1 VSGNSQ
7 STPRVAAIV
16 GPYLSGKTSLME
28 SLLFVAGALPRKGS
42 VKEGNTVGD
51 ASLEAKAR
59 QMSVE
64 ASLAACTYEGESW
77 TLIDCPGSVEFRQET
92 VHALM
97 AADIAVVVCDPDPA
111 RALMAAP
118 ALKFLD
124 DHKIPHVMFIN
135 KVEAAGSAGRLKDV
149 FNALQMISERPL
161 VLVEIPIHEGDQVTG
176 YVDLISEHAYQY
188 EAGRDADLKQLP
200 DSVLPEEREAR
211 QLLLEKLADFDDHLM
226 EELLGDVVPSLEEVS
241 EDLAKDVRDDL
252 LVPVFFGSA
261 DKDAGVRRLFQA
273 LCDEAP
279 RVDATAA
286 RLGIPDGKDTLVQV
300 FKSVHA
306 QHVGKLSISR
316 VWRGEVADGA
326 ILAGNRVS
334 GINRLFGSQQIKQ
347 QKASAGEVVALGRMD
362 EVRTSEGLTPTTRL
376 ELDWPEPLQPMLA
389 LSLHTLKSGD
399 DVKLSLALQKL
410 CEEDASLQV
419 EQNAETQER
428 VLWGQGEVHLKCALD
443 RLKSRFGL
451 DVQQHPPMV
460 PYRETFTKG
469 AKVHGRHKHQTGGHG
484 QFGDVWF
491 EVKPLPRGTGFQFEE
506 RIVGGVVP
514 KNFFGAI
521 EHGVVDW
528 MKRGPL
534 GFPVVDIHV
543 ALVDGSYHTVDS
555 SDMAFKTA
563 ARIGMTEAAP
573 VCHPVLLEP
582 ISEVHISVPSEY
594 TPKAQRLVTGR
605 RGGQVLGFDAKPGWN
620 GWDVV
625 SAYIPQAE
633 MSDVIVE
640 LRSLTM
646 GVGSFTWA
654 FHHLQELVGRDADK
668 VVEARKQAKA
678 TAQ

>member
-1 VSGNSQ
+1 MSGNSQ

-42 VKEGNTVGD
+42 IKEGNTVGD
-51 ASLEAKAR
+51 ASMEAKAR

-64 ASLAACTYEGESW
+64 ASLAACTYQGEAW

-124 DHKIPHVMFIN
+124 DHKIPHVLFIN
-135 KVEAAGSAGRLKDV
+135 KMETPGSAGKLKEAL
-149 FNALQMISERPL
+149 NALQVVSERPL
-161 VLVEIPIHEGDQVTG
+161 VLVEVPIREGDQITG
-176 YVDLISEHAYQY
+176 YVDLISEHAYKY
-188 EAGRDADLKQLP
+188 EAGKEADLVQLP
-200 DSVLPEEREAR
+200 ESVLPEEQEAR
-211 QLLLEKLADFDDHLM
+211 QALLEKLADFDDHLM
-226 EELLGDVVPSLEEVS
+226 EELLSDMVPPVEEVS

-279 RVDATAA
+279 FVDATAA
-286 RLGIPDGKDTLVQV
+286 RLGIPAGKDTLVQV
-300 FKSVHA
+300 FKTVHA

-316 VWRGEVADGA
+316 VWRGEVVDGSS
-326 ILAGNRVS
+326 LGGYRVS
-334 GINRLFGSQQIKQ
+334 GINKLFGAQQLKQ
-347 QKASAGEVVALGRMD
+347 QKATIGEVVALGRMD
-362 EVRTSEGLTPTTRL
+362 EVHTSEGLTPNAKV
-376 ELDWPEPLQPMLA
+376 ELTWPESLQPMLA
-389 LSLHTLKSGD
+389 LSLHTTKSGD
-399 DVKLSLALQKL
+399 DVKLSLALQRL
-410 CEEDASLQV
+410 CEEDASLKV

-428 VLWGQGEVHLKCALD
+428 ILWGQGEVHLKCALD

-451 DVQQHPPMV
+451 DVLHHPPMV
-460 PYRETFTKG
+460 PYRETFTKA

-484 QFGDVWF
+484 QFGDVWL
-491 EVKPLPRGTGFQFEE
+491 EIKPRGRGEGFEFEE
-506 RIVGGVVP
+506 KIVGGVVP
-514 KNFFGAI
+514 RNFFGAV

-534 GFPVVDIHV
+534 GFPVVDIYV

-563 ARIGMTEAAP
+563 ARIGMNEAAP

-582 ISEVHISVPSEY
+582 ICEVHICVPSEF

-605 RGGQVLGFDAKPGWN
+605 RGGQVLGFDARPGWN
-620 GWDVV
+620 GWDIV

-633 MSDVIVE
+633 MSDMVIE

-668 VVEARKQAKA
+668 VVEARKASKT
-678 TAQ
+678 TA

>member
-64 ASLAACTYEGESW
+64 ASLATCEYQGEAW
-77 TLIDCPGSVEFRQET
+77 TLIDCPGSVEFRQEA
-92 VHALM
+92 VHAVM

-124 DHKIPHVMFIN
+124 DHRIPHVLFIN
-135 KVEAAGSAGRLKDV
+135 KMEAPGSAGKLKDV
-149 FNALQMISERPL
+149 LNALQVVSERPL
-161 VLVEIPIHEGDQVTG
+161 VLVEVPIREGDQITG
-176 YVDLISEHAYQY
+176 YVDLISEHAYKY
-188 EAGRDADLKQLP
+188 EAGKDADLVQLP
-200 DSVLPEEREAR
+200 DSVLPEEQEAR

-226 EELLGDVVPSLEEVS
+226 EELLSDMVPPQEEVS
-241 EDLAKDVRDDL
+241 EDLAKDVREDL
-252 LVPVFFGSA
+252 LVPVYFGSA
-261 DKDAGVRRLFQA
+261 DKDSGVRRLFQA

-279 RVDATAA
+279 RVQDTAA
-286 RLGIPDGKDTLVQV
+286 RLEIPEGKDALVQV
-300 FKSVHA
+300 FKTVHA

-316 VWRGEVADGA
+316 VWRGEVADGSS
-326 ILAGNRVS
+326 LAGNRVS
-334 GINRLFGSQQIKQ
+334 GINKLFGAQQIKQ
-347 QKASAGEVVALGRMD
+347 QKATAGEVVALGRMD
-362 EVRTSEGLTPTTRL
+362 EVHTSEGLTPGAKV

-389 LSLHTLKSGD
+389 LSLHTTKSGD
-399 DVKLSLALQKL
+399 DVKLSLALQRL
-410 CEEDASLQV
+410 CEEDASLKV

-428 VLWGQGEVHLKCALD
+428 ILWGQGEVHLKCALD

-451 DVQQHPPMV
+451 DVQHHPPMV
-460 PYRETFTKG
+460 PYRETFTKA

-484 QFGDVWF
+484 QFGDVWL
-491 EVKPLPRGTGFQFEE
+491 EVKPRQRGEGFEFEE
-506 RIVGGVVP
+506 KIVGGVVP
-514 KNFFGAI
+514 KNFFGAV
-521 EHGVVDW
+521 EHGIVDW

-534 GFPVVDIHV
+534 GFPVVDIYV

-563 ARIGMTEAAP
+563 ARIGMNEAGS
-573 VCHPVLLEP
+573 VCGPVLLEP
-582 ISEVHISVPSEY
+582 ICEVHIAVPSEF

-605 RGGQVLGFDAKPGWN
+605 RGGQVLGFDARPGWN
-620 GWDVV
+620 GRDNV
-625 SAYIPQAE
+625 SAYIPPAQ
-633 MSDVIVE
+633 MGDVGVGP
-640 LRSLTM
+640 RSLTM

-668 VVEARKQAKA
+668 VVEARKQTKA
-678 TAQ
+678 PA

>member
-1 VSGNSQ
+1 MSGNSQ

-28 SLLFVAGALPRKGS
+28 SLLFVAGALPRKGT

-64 ASLAACTYEGESW
+64 ASLAACTYQGEAW
-77 TLIDCPGSVEFRQET
+77 TLIDCPGSVEFSQESA
-92 VHALM
+92 HALM
-97 AADIAVVVCDPDPA
+97 AADIAVVVCDPDPT
-111 RALMAAP
+111 RALMVAP
-118 ALKFLD
+118 TLKFLD
-124 DHKIPHVMFIN
+124 DHQVPHVVFIN
-135 KVEAAGSAGRLKDV
+135 KMEAPGSGGKLKDV
-149 FNALQMISERPL
+149 MNALQQVSERPL
-161 VLVEIPIHEGDQVTG
+161 VLLEVPIREGEQITG
-176 YVDLISEHAYQY
+176 YVDLISEHAYKY
-188 EAGRDADLKQLP
+188 EAGKDADLMQMP
-200 DSVLPEEREAR
+200 DSVLPEELEAR
-211 QLLLEKLADFDDHLM
+211 QILLEKLADFDDHLM
-226 EELLGDVVPSLEEVS
+226 EELLSDMAPSFEEVS
-241 EDLAKDVRDDL
+241 EDMAKDVQADL

-279 RVDATAA
+279 RVDATAL
-286 RLGIPDGKDTLVQV
+286 RLGIPEGKDALVQV
-300 FKSVHA
+300 FKTVHA
-306 QHVGKLSISR
+306 QHVGKQSISR
-316 VWRGEVADGA
+316 IWRGEVADGSS
-326 ILAGNRVS
+326 LAGNRVS
-334 GINRLFGSQQIKQ
+334 GINRPFGAQQIKQ
-347 QKASAGEVVALGRMD
+347 TKASAGEVVALGRMD
-362 EVRTSEGLTPTTRL
+362 EVHTSEALTPSGRL
-376 ELDWPEPLQPMLA
+376 ELAWPAPMQPMLA
-389 LSLHTLKSGD
+389 LSLNTVKSGD
-399 DVKLSLALQKL
+399 DVKLSLSLQKL
-410 CEEDASLQV
+410 CEEDASLHV

-428 VLWGQGEVHLKCALD
+428 ILWGQGEVHLKCALD

-451 DVQQHPPMV
+451 DVLHHPPLV

-469 AKVHGRHKHQTGGHG
+469 TKVHGRHKHQTGGHG

-491 EVKPLPRGTGFQFEE
+491 EIKPLPRGTGFQFEE

-514 KNFFGAI
+514 RNFFGAI

-528 MKRGPL
+528 LKRGPL

-563 ARIGMTEAAP
+563 ARVGMSEGAP
-573 VCHPVLLEP
+573 LCHPVLLEP
-582 ISEVHISVPSEY
+582 ISEVHIAVPSEF

-605 RGGQVLGFDAKPGWN
+605 RGGQVLGFDARPGWT
-620 GWDVV
+620 GWDLV

-668 VVEARKQAKA
+668 VVEARKQTKA
-678 TAQ
+678 PA

>member
-1 VSGNSQ
+1 MSAQSQ
-7 STPRVAAIV
+7 ATPRVAAIV

-51 ASLEAKAR
+51 ASLKAKAR

-64 ASLAACTYEGESW
+64 ASLASCSYQGEPW
-77 TLIDCPGSVEFRQET
+77 TLVDCPGSVEFSQEA

-97 AADIAVVVCDPDPA
+97 AADIAVVVCDPDPN

-118 ALKFLD
+118 IMKFLD
-124 DHKIPHVMFIN
+124 EHRIPHIVFLN
-135 KVEAAGSAGRLKDV
+135 KVEAPGSAARLRDAM
-149 FNALQMISERPL
+149 NALQRASDRPL
-161 VLVEIPIHEGDQVTG
+161 VLTEVPLREGEQVTG
-176 YVDLISEHAYQY
+176 YVDLISEHAYKY
-188 EAGRDADLKQLP
+188 DASLDAELQQLP
-200 DSVLPEEREAR
+200 ESVLPEEKEAR
-211 QLLLEKLADFDDHLM
+211 QIMLEKLADFDDHLM
-226 EELLGDVVPSLEEVS
+226 EELLGDLVPSLEEVS
-241 EDLAKDVRDDL
+241 ADLAKDLQEDL
-252 LVPVFFGSA
+252 LVPVIFGSA
-261 DKDAGVRRLFQA
+261 ERDTGIRRLFQM
-273 LCDEAP
+273 LCEEGP
-279 RVDATAA
+279 RVEATAA
-286 RLGIPDGKDTLVQV
+286 RLGLPQGQEALVQV
-300 FKSVHA
+300 VKTVHA

-316 VWRGEVADGA
+316 VWRGEVADGSA
-326 ILAGNRVS
+326 LGGNRLS
-334 GINRLFGSQQIKQ
+334 GINKLFGAQQLKQ
-347 QKASAGEVVALGRMD
+347 QKAAAGDLVALGRL
-362 EVRTSEGLTPTTRL
+362 EEAQTGEGLTPNGKVDL
-376 ELDWPEPLQPMLA
+376 PWPDPMQPMLA
-389 LSLHTLKSGD
+389 LSLHTAKSGD
-399 DVKLSLALQKL
+399 DVKLSLAVQKL

-428 VLWGQGEVHLKCALD
+428 ILWGQGEVHLKCALD

-451 DVQQHPPMV
+451 DVQHHPPMV
-460 PYRETFTKG
+460 PYRETFTKPA

-484 QFGDVWF
+484 QFGDVWL
-491 EVKPLPRGTGFQFEE
+491 EIKPLPRGTGFQFEE

-514 KNFFGAI
+514 KNFFGAV
-521 EHGVVDW
+521 EHGIVDW
-528 MKRGPL
+528 MKSGPL

-573 VCHPVLLEP
+573 LCHPVLLEP
-582 ISEVHISVPSEY
+582 ICEVHISVPSEF

-605 RGGQVLGFDAKPGWN
+605 RGGQVLGFDGKPGWA

-633 MSDVIVE
+633 MGDVVVE

-668 VVEARKQAKA
+668 VVEAKKATKA
-678 TAQ
+678 TA

>member
-1 VSGNSQ
+1 MSGNSQ

-51 ASLEAKAR
+51 ASMEAKAR

-64 ASLAACTYEGESW
+64 ASLAACTYQGEAW

-111 RALMAAP
+111 RALMVAP

-124 DHKIPHVMFIN
+124 DHQIPHVVFVN
-135 KVEAAGSAGRLKDV
+135 KMEAPGSAGKLKDV
-149 FNALQMISERPL
+149 LNALQVVSERPL
-161 VLVEIPIHEGDQVTG
+161 VLVEIPIHEGEQITG
-176 YVDLISEHAYQY
+176 YVDLISEHAYRY
-188 EAGRDADLKQLP
+188 EADKDADLMQLP
-200 DSVLPEEREAR
+200 ESVLPEELEAR
-211 QLLLEKLADFDDHLM
+211 QLMLEKLADFDDHLM
-226 EELLGDVVPSLEEVS
+226 EELLSDTVPPMEEIA
-241 EDLAKDVRDDL
+241 EDLAKDVQGDL

-273 LCDEAP
+273 LCEEAP

-286 RLGIPDGKDTLVQV
+286 RLGIPAGKDALVQV
-300 FKSVHA
+300 FKTVHA

-316 VWRGEVADGA
+316 VWRGEVVDGSS
-326 ILAGNRVS
+326 LAGNRVS
-334 GINRLFGSQQIKQ
+334 GINKLFGAQQLKQ
-347 QKASAGEVVALGRMD
+347 QKATAGEVVALGRMD
-362 EVRTSEGLTPTTRL
+362 EVHTSHALTTGAKV
-376 ELDWPEPLQPMLA
+376 ELAWPVPLQPMLA
-389 LSLHTLKSGD
+389 LSLHTAKSGD
-399 DVKLSLALQKL
+399 DVKLSVALQKL
-410 CEEDASLQV
+410 CEEDSSLHV
-419 EQNAETQER
+419 EQNSETQER
-428 VLWGQGEVHLKCALD
+428 ILWGQGEVHLKCALD

-451 DVQQHPPMV
+451 DVQHHPPLV

-469 AKVHGRHKHQTGGHG
+469 TKVHGRHKHQTGGHG
-484 QFGDVWF
+484 QFGDLWF
-491 EVKPLPRGTGFQFEE
+491 EIKPLPRGTGFQFEE
-506 RIVGGVVP
+506 KIVGGVVP

-563 ARIGMTEAAP
+563 ARIGMSEGAP
-573 VCHPVLLEP
+573 LCNPVLLEP
-582 ISEVHISVPSEY
+582 ICEVHISVPSEY

-605 RGGQVLGFDAKPGWN
+605 RGGQVLGFDAKDGWS

-633 MSDVIVE
+633 MGDVIVE

-654 FHHLQELVGRDADK
+654 FHHLQELIGRDADK
-668 VVEARKQAKA
+668 VVEARKAPKT
-678 TAQ
+678 TA

>member
-42 VKEGNTVGD
+42 VKEGNAVGD

-64 ASLAACTYEGESW
+64 ASLAACTYQGEAW
-77 TLIDCPGSVEFRQET
+77 TLIDCPGSVEFSQEAA
-92 VHALM
+92 HALM
-97 AADIAVVVCDPDPA
+97 AADIAVVVCDPDPN
-111 RALMAAP
+111 RALMVAP
-118 ALKFLD
+118 TLKFLD
-124 DHKIPHVMFIN
+124 DHKVPHVVFIN
-135 KVEAAGSAGRLKDV
+135 KMEAPGSAGKLKDV
-149 FNALQMISERPL
+149 LNALQVVSERPL
-161 VLVEIPIHEGDQVTG
+161 VLVEVPIRDGDQLTG
-176 YVDLISEHAYQY
+176 YVDLISEHAYKY
-188 EAGRDADLKQLP
+188 EAGMDADLVQLP
-200 DSVLPEEREAR
+200 ESVLPEEQAAR

-226 EELLGDVVPSLEEVS
+226 EELLSDLVPPLEEIS

-261 DKDAGVRRLFQA
+261 DRDAGVRRLFQA

-279 RVDATAA
+279 RVEDTAS

-300 FKSVHA
+300 FKTVHA

-316 VWRGEVADGA
+316 VWRGEVVDGSS
-326 ILAGNRVS
+326 LAGSRVS
-334 GINRLFGSQQIKQ
+334 GINKLFGAQQLKQ
-347 QKASAGEVVALGRMD
+347 QKATVGEVVALGRMED
-362 EVRTSEGLTPTTRL
+362 VRTSEGLTPTTKV
-376 ELDWPEPLQPMLA
+376 ELGWPEPLQPMLA
-389 LSLHTLKSGD
+389 LSLHTNKSGD
-399 DVKLSLALQKL
+399 DVKLSLALQRL
-410 CEEDASLQV
+410 CEEDASLKV

-428 VLWGQGEVHLKCALD
+428 ILWGQGEVHLKCALD

-451 DVQQHPPMV
+451 DVLHHAPMV
-460 PYRETFTKG
+460 PYRETFTKA

-484 QFGDVWF
+484 QFGDVWLEIKPRARGEGF
-491 EVKPLPRGTGFQFEE
+491 EFEE
-506 RIVGGVVP
+506 KIVGGVVP
-514 KNFFGAI
+514 RNFFGAV

-534 GFPVVDIHV
+534 GFPVVDIYV

-563 ARIGMTEAAP
+563 ARIGMAEAAP

-582 ISEVHISVPSEY
+582 ICEVHIAVPSEF

-605 RGGQVLGFDAKPGWN
+605 RGGQVLGFDARPGWP

-633 MSDVIVE
+633 MGDVVVE

-668 VVEARKQAKA
+668 VVEARKATKA
-678 TAQ
+678 PA

>member
-1 VSGNSQ
+1 MSGNSQ

-28 SLLFVAGALPRKGS
+28 SLLFAAGAMPRKGS

-64 ASLAACTYEGESW
+64 ASLASCTYQGESW
-77 TLIDCPGSVEFRQET
+77 TLIDCPGSVEFSQEAA
-92 VHALM
+92 HALM
-97 AADIAVVVCDPDPA
+97 VADIAVVVCDPDPN

-118 ALKFLD
+118 TLKFLD
-124 DHKIPHVMFIN
+124 DHKVPHVLFIN
-135 KVEAAGSAGRLKDV
+135 KMEAPGSAAKLKDAL
-149 FNALQMISERPL
+149 NALQAVSERPL
-161 VLVEIPIHEGDQVTG
+161 VLVEIPIRDGEQVTG
-176 YVDLISEHAYQY
+176 YVDLISEHAFKY
-188 EAGRDADLKQLP
+188 EAGKDADLQQLP
-200 DSVLPEEREAR
+200 ESVLPEEHEAR
-211 QLLLEKLADFDDHLM
+211 QAMLEKLADFDDHLM
-226 EELLGDVVPSLEEVS
+226 EELLSDVVPSLEEVA
-241 EDLAKDVRDDL
+241 EDLAKDVQDDL
-252 LVPVFFGSA
+252 LVPVYFGSA
-261 DKDAGVRRLFQA
+261 EKDAGVRRLFQA

-279 RVDATAA
+279 RVEATAA
-286 RLGIPDGKDTLVQV
+286 RVGIPEGKDALVQV

-306 QHVGKLSISR
+306 QHVGKLSLSR
-316 VWRGEVADGA
+316 VWRGEVVDGSS
-326 ILAGNRVS
+326 LVGNRVS
-334 GINRLFGSQQIKQ
+334 GINKLFGAQQLKQ
-347 QKASAGEVVALGRMD
+347 QKASVGEVVALGRMD
-362 EVRTSEGLTPTTRL
+362 DVKTSDVLTPTAKL
-376 ELDWPEPLQPMLA
+376 DLDWPKPLQPMLA
-389 LSLHTLKSGD
+389 LSLHTTKSGD

-428 VLWGQGEVHLKCALD
+428 ILWGQGEVHLKCALD

-451 DVQQHPPMV
+451 DVEHHPPMV
-460 PYRETFTKG
+460 PYRESFTKP

-563 ARIGMTEAAP
+563 ARIGMNEAGAA
-573 VCHPVLLEP
+573 CHPVLLEP
-582 ISEVHISVPSEY
+582 ICEVNICVPSEF

-605 RGGQVLGFDAKPGWN
+605 RGGQVLGFDARPGWT
-620 GWDVV
+620 GWDIV

-633 MSDVIVE
+633 MSDVVVE

-668 VVEARKQAKA
+668 VVEARKQSKT
-678 TAQ
+678 TA

>member
-1 VSGNSQ
+1 MSGHSQ

-28 SLLFVAGALPRKGS
+28 SLLFAAGALPRKGS

-64 ASLAACTYEGESW
+64 ASLAACTYQNQAW
-77 TLIDCPGSVEFRQET
+77 TLIDCPGSVEFNQDA

-97 AADIAVVVCDPDPA
+97 VADIAVVVCDPDPA
-111 RALMAAP
+111 RALMVAP

-124 DHKIPHVMFIN
+124 DHKIPHVIFIN
-135 KVEAAGSAGRLKDV
+135 KMEAPGSATRLKDTLG
-149 FNALQMISERPL
+149 ALQGVSERPL
-161 VLVEIPIHEGDQVTG
+161 VLVELPIREGDQVTG

-188 EAGRDADLKQLP
+188 DAAKDADLVTLP
-200 DSVLPEEREAR
+200 ESVLPEEHEAR
-211 QLLLEKLADFDDHLM
+211 QAMLERLADFDDHLM
-226 EELLGDVVPSLEEVS
+226 EELLSDVMPPLEEIS
-241 EDLAKDVRDDL
+241 EDMAKDVQEDL
-252 LVPVFFGSA
+252 LVPVLFGSA
-261 DKDAGVRRLFQA
+261 ERDAGIRRLFDT
-273 LCDEAP
+273 LCAEAP
-279 RVDATAA
+279 FAGETAV
-286 RLGIPDGKDTLVQV
+286 RLGLPEGKDALVQV
-300 FKSVHA
+300 FKTVHA
-306 QHVGKLSISR
+306 QHVGKLSLSR
-316 VWRGEVADGA
+316 VWRGDVADGA
-326 ILAGNRVS
+326 SLAGNRVS
-334 GINRLFGSQQIKQ
+334 GINRLFGSQQTKLS
-347 QKASAGEVVALGRMD
+347 KAAMGEVVALGRMD
-362 EVRTSEGLTPTTRL
+362 EVRTSEGLTPSAKVAL
-376 ELDWPEPLQPMLA
+376 AWPEPLQPMLA
-389 LSLHTLKSGD
+389 LSLHTTKSGD

-428 VLWGQGEVHLKCALD
+428 ILWGQGEVHLKCALD

-451 DVQQHPPMV
+451 DVEHHPPMV
-460 PYRETFTKG
+460 PYRETFTKPT
-469 AKVHGRHKHQTGGHG
+469 KIHGRHKHQTGGHG

-491 EVKPLPRGTGFQFEE
+491 EIKPLPRGAGFEFEE

-563 ARIGMTEAAP
+563 ARIAMSEGAP
-573 VCHPVLLEP
+573 LCHPVLLEP
-582 ISEVHISVPSEY
+582 ITEVHISVPSEF
-594 TPKAQRLVTGR
+594 TSKAQRLVTGR
-605 RGGQVLGFDAKPGWN
+605 RGGQVLGFDAKPGWS

-646 GVGSFTWA
+646 GVGSFTWS

-668 VVEARKQAKA
+668 VVEARKAAKT
-678 TAQ
+678 TA

>member
-1 VSGNSQ
+1 MSGNSQ

-28 SLLFVAGALPRKGS
+28 SLLFVAGALPRKGT

-64 ASLAACTYEGESW
+64 ASLAACTYQGEAW
-77 TLIDCPGSVEFRQET
+77 TLIDCPGSVEFSQESA
-92 VHALM
+92 HALM
-97 AADIAVVVCDPDPA
+97 AADIAVVVCDPDPT
-111 RALMAAP
+111 RALMVAP
-118 ALKFLD
+118 TLKFLD
-124 DHKIPHVMFIN
+124 DHQVPHVVFIN
-135 KVEAAGSAGRLKDV
+135 KMEAPGSGGKLKDV
-149 FNALQMISERPL
+149 MNALQQVSERPL
-161 VLVEIPIHEGDQVTG
+161 VLLEVPIREGEQITG
-176 YVDLISEHAYQY
+176 YVDLISEHAYKY
-188 EAGRDADLKQLP
+188 EAGKDADLMQMP
-200 DSVLPEEREAR
+200 DSVLPEELEAR
-211 QLLLEKLADFDDHLM
+211 QILLEKLADFDDHLM
-226 EELLGDVVPSLEEVS
+226 EELLSDMAPSFEEVS
-241 EDLAKDVRDDL
+241 EDMAKDVQADL

-279 RVDATAA
+279 RVDATAL
-286 RLGIPDGKDTLVQV
+286 RLGIPEGKDALVQV
-300 FKSVHA
+300 FKTVHA
-306 QHVGKLSISR
+306 QHVGKQSISR
-316 VWRGEVADGA
+316 IWRGEVADGSS
-326 ILAGNRVS
+326 LAGNRVS
-334 GINRLFGSQQIKQ
+334 GINRPFGAQQIKQ
-347 QKASAGEVVALGRMD
+347 AKASAGEVVALGRMD
-362 EVRTSEGLTPTTRL
+362 EVHTSEALTPSGRL
-376 ELDWPEPLQPMLA
+376 ELAWPAPMQPMLA
-389 LSLHTLKSGD
+389 LSLNTVKSGD
-399 DVKLSLALQKL
+399 DVKLSLSLQKL
-410 CEEDASLQV
+410 CEEDASLHV

-428 VLWGQGEVHLKCALD
+428 ILWGQGEVHLKCALD

-451 DVQQHPPMV
+451 DVLHHPPLV

-469 AKVHGRHKHQTGGHG
+469 TKVHGRHKHQTGGHG

-491 EVKPLPRGTGFQFEE
+491 EIKPLPRGTGFQFEE

-514 KNFFGAI
+514 RNFFGAI

-528 MKRGPL
+528 LKRGPL

-563 ARIGMTEAAP
+563 ARVGMSEGAP
-573 VCHPVLLEP
+573 LCNPVLLEP
-582 ISEVHISVPSEY
+582 ISEVHIAVPSEF

-605 RGGQVLGFDAKPGWN
+605 RGGQVLGFDARPGWT
-620 GWDVV
+620 GWDLV

-668 VVEARKQAKA
+668 VVEARKQTKA
-678 TAQ
+678 PA

>member
-1 VSGNSQ
+1 MSGNSQ

-51 ASLEAKAR
+51 ASMEAKAR

-64 ASLAACTYEGESW
+64 ASLAACTYQGEAW
-77 TLIDCPGSVEFRQET
+77 TLIDCPGSVEFSQET
-92 VHALM
+92 AHALM
-97 AADIAVVVCDPDPA
+97 AADIAVVVVDPDPN
-111 RALMAAP
+111 RALMVAP
-118 ALKFLD
+118 TLKFLD
-124 DHKIPHVMFIN
+124 DHKVPHVVFIN
-135 KVEAAGSAGRLKDV
+135 KMEAAGSAGKLKDV
-149 FNALQMISERPL
+149 LNALQVVSERPL
-161 VLVEIPIHEGDQVTG
+161 VLVEIPIREGDQVTG
-176 YVDLISEHAYQY
+176 YVDLISEHAYKY
-188 EAGRDADLKQLP
+188 EAGKDADLLQLP
-200 DSVLPEEREAR
+200 ESVLPEEHEAR
-211 QLLLEKLADFDDHLM
+211 QLMLEKLADFDDHLM
-226 EELLGDVVPSLEEVS
+226 EELLSDVVPPLEEVS
-241 EDLAKDVRDDL
+241 EDLAKDVQDDL
-252 LVPVFFGSA
+252 LVPVLFGSA
-261 DKDAGVRRLFQA
+261 DRDSGVRRLFQA

-286 RLGIPDGKDTLVQV
+286 RLGIPEGKDTLVQV
-300 FKSVHA
+300 FKTVHA

-326 ILAGNRVS
+326 SLAGNRIS
-334 GINRLFGSQQIKQ
+334 GINKLFGAQQIKQ
-347 QKASAGEVVALGRMD
+347 QKATAGEVVALGRMD
-362 EVRTSEGLTPTTRL
+362 EVKTSEALTPSAKV
-376 ELDWPEPLQPMLA
+376 ELAWPEPLQPMLA
-389 LSLHTLKSGD
+389 LSLHTTKSGD

-428 VLWGQGEVHLKCALD
+428 ILWGQGEVHLKCALD

-451 DVQQHPPMV
+451 DVLQHPPMV
-460 PYRETFTKG
+460 PYRETFTKA

-484 QFGDVWF
+484 QFGDVWLD
-491 EVKPLPRGTGFQFEE
+491 VKPRQRGEGFEFEE
-506 RIVGGVVP
+506 KIVGGVVP
-514 KNFFGAI
+514 KNFFGAV
-521 EHGVVDW
+521 EHGIVDW

-534 GFPVVDIHV
+534 GFPVVDIYV

-563 ARIGMTEAAP
+563 ARIGMTEAGN

-582 ISEVHISVPSEY
+582 ICEVNICVPSEF

-605 RGGQVLGFDAKPGWN
+605 RGGQVLGFDARPGWT
-620 GWDVV
+620 GWDIV

-633 MSDVIVE
+633 MSDVVVE

-668 VVEARKQAKA
+668 VVEARKQAKT
-678 TAQ
+678 TA

>member
-64 ASLAACTYEGESW
+64 ASLAACEYQGESW
-77 TLIDCPGSVEFRQET
+77 TLIDCPGSVEFRQEA
-92 VHALM
+92 VHAVM

-124 DHKIPHVMFIN
+124 DHQIPHVLFIN
-135 KVEAAGSAGRLKDV
+135 KMEAPGSAGKLKDAL
-149 FNALQMISERPL
+149 NALQMVSERPL
-161 VLVEIPIHEGDQVTG
+161 VLVEIPIREGDQVTG
-176 YVDLISEHAYQY
+176 YVDLISEHAYKY
-188 EAGRDADLKQLP
+188 EAGKDADLVQLP
-200 DSVLPEEREAR
+200 ESVLPEEHEAR
-211 QLLLEKLADFDDHLM
+211 QAMLEKLADFDDHLM
-226 EELLGDVVPSLEEVS
+226 EELLGDVVPPPEEIAD
-241 EDLAKDVRDDL
+241 DLAKDVQDDL
-252 LVPVFFGSA
+252 LVPVYFGSA
-261 DKDAGVRRLFQA
+261 DKDSGIRRLFQA

-286 RLGIPDGKDTLVQV
+286 RLGIPEGKETLVQV
-300 FKSVHA
+300 FKTVHA

-316 VWRGEVADGA
+316 VWRGEVVDGSS
-326 ILAGNRVS
+326 LAGNRIS
-334 GINRLFGSQQIKQ
+334 GINKLFGAQQLKQ
-347 QKASAGEVVALGRMD
+347 QKATAGEVVALGRMD
-362 EVRTSEGLTPTTRL
+362 EVHTSEGLTPTAK
-376 ELDWPEPLQPMLA
+376 LDLAWPEPLQPMLA
-389 LSLHTLKSGD
+389 LSLHTTKSGD
-399 DVKLSLALQKL
+399 DVKLSLALQRL
-410 CEEDASLQV
+410 CEEDASLKV

-428 VLWGQGEVHLKCALD
+428 ILWGQGEVHLKCALD

-451 DVQQHPPMV
+451 DVLHHPPMV
-460 PYRETFTKG
+460 PYRETFTKA

-484 QFGDVWF
+484 QFGDVWL
-491 EVKPLPRGTGFQFEE
+491 EVKPLARGAGFEFEE
-506 RIVGGVVP
+506 KIVGGVVP
-514 KNFFGAI
+514 KNFFGAV

-582 ISEVHISVPSEY
+582 ICEVHIAVPSEF

-605 RGGQVLGFDAKPGWN
+605 RGGQVLGFDARPGWN
-620 GWDVV
+620 GWDIV

-633 MSDVIVE
+633 MGDVVVE

-668 VVEARKQAKA
+668 VVEARKQTKA
-678 TAQ
+678 PA

>member
-1 VSGNSQ
+1 MSGNSQ

-28 SLLFVAGALPRKGS
+28 SLLLVAGALPRKGS

-51 ASLEAKAR
+51 ASMEAKAR

-64 ASLAACTYEGESW
+64 ASLATCSYQGQEW
-77 TLIDCPGSVEFRQET
+77 TLIDCPGSVEFSQEAA
-92 VHALM
+92 HALM
-97 AADIAVVVCDPDPA
+97 VSDIAVVVCDPDPN
-111 RALMAAP
+111 RALMVAP
-118 ALKFLD
+118 TLKFLD
-124 DHKIPHVMFIN
+124 DHKVPHLVFIN
-135 KVEAAGSAGRLKDV
+135 KMEAPGSAGKLKDV
-149 FNALQMISERPL
+149 LNALQIVSERPL
-161 VLVEIPIHEGDQVTG
+161 VLVEVPIREGDQITG
-176 YVDLISEHAYQY
+176 YVDLISEHAYRYQ
-188 EAGRDADLKQLP
+188 ADKDADLLQLP
-200 DSVLPEEREAR
+200 ESVLPEEKEAR
-211 QLLLEKLADFDDHLM
+211 QLMLEKLADFDDHLM
-226 EELLGDVVPSLEEVS
+226 EELLSDMSPSLEEVT
-241 EDLAKDVRDDL
+241 EDMAKDVQEDL
-252 LVPVFFGSA
+252 LVPVLFGSA
-261 DKDAGVRRLFQA
+261 EKDAGVRRLFQA

-279 RVDATAA
+279 RVEATAL
-286 RLGIPDGKDTLVQV
+286 RLGIPEGKGTLVQV
-300 FKSVHA
+300 FKTVHA

-316 VWRGEVADGA
+316 VWRGEVVDGTS
-326 ILAGNRVS
+326 LAGNRVS
-334 GINRLFGSQQIKQ
+334 GINKLFGAQQSKQ
-347 QKASAGEVVALGRMD
+347 QKALLGEVVALGRMD
-362 EVRTSEGLTPTTRL
+362 EVHTSMGLTATGRV

-389 LSLHTLKSGD
+389 LSLHTTKSGD

-410 CEEDASLQV
+410 CEEDASLKV

-428 VLWGQGEVHLKCALD
+428 ILWGQGEVHLKCALD

-451 DVQQHPPMV
+451 DVQHHPPMV
-460 PYRETFTKG
+460 PYRETFTKA

-484 QFGDVWF
+484 QFGDVWL
-491 EVKPLPRGTGFQFEE
+491 EIKPLARGAGFEFEE

-514 KNFFGAI
+514 KNFFGAV

-582 ISEVHISVPSEY
+582 ICEVHICVPSEF

-605 RGGQVLGFDAKPGWN
+605 RGGQVLGFDARPGWN

-633 MSDVIVE
+633 MGDVIIE

-668 VVEARKQAKA
+668 VVEARKQSKA
-678 TAQ
+678 PA

>member
-1 VSGNSQ
+1 MSGNSQ

-42 VKEGNTVGD
+42 VKEGNAVGD

-64 ASLAACTYEGESW
+64 ASLATCTYQDETW
-77 TLIDCPGSVEFRQET
+77 TLIDCPGSVEFSQEAA
-92 VHALM
+92 HALM
-97 AADIAVVVCDPDPA
+97 VADIAVVVVDPDPN
-111 RALMAAP
+111 RSLMVAP
-118 ALKFLD
+118 ILKFLD
-124 DHKIPHVMFIN
+124 DHKVPHVVFIN
-135 KVEAAGSAGRLKDV
+135 KMEAPGTAGNIREVL
-149 FNALQMISERPL
+149 NALQAVSERPL
-161 VLVEIPIHEGDQVTG
+161 VLVEIPIRDGERITG
-176 YVDLISEHAYQY
+176 FVDLISEHAYQY
-188 EAGRDADLKQLP
+188 ESGKEP
-200 DSVLPEEREAR
+200 VLMQMPEALAPEEHEAR
-211 QLLLEKLADFDDHLM
+211 QIMLEKLADYDDHLM
-226 EELLGDVVPSLEEVS
+226 EELLSDVVPPLEEIS
-241 EDLAKDVRDDL
+241 EDLAKDVREDL

-273 LCDEAP
+273 LCEEAP
-279 RVDATAA
+279 RVEATAA
-286 RLGIPDGKDTLVQV
+286 RVGIPDGKEALVQV
-300 FKSVHA
+300 FKTVHA

-316 VWRGEVADGA
+316 VWRGEVVDGSS
-326 ILAGNRVS
+326 LAGNRVS
-334 GINRLFGSQQIKQ
+334 GINRLFGAQQIKQ
-347 QKASAGEVVALGRMD
+347 QKAELGEIVALGRMED
-362 EVRTSEGLTPTTRL
+362 VHTSESLMPSGKV
-376 ELDWPEPLQPMLA
+376 ELAWPEPLQPMLA
-389 LSLHTLKSGD
+389 LSLHTAKSGD

-428 VLWGQGEVHLKCALD
+428 ILWGQGEVHLKCAMD

-451 DVQQHPPMV
+451 DVQHDPPMV
-460 PYRETFTKG
+460 PYRETFTKA

-484 QFGDVWF
+484 QFGDVWL
-491 EVKPLPRGTGFQFEE
+491 EVKPLARGEGFQFEE
-506 RIVGGVVP
+506 KIVGGVVP
-514 KNFFGAI
+514 KNFFGAV

-534 GFPVVDIHV
+534 GFPVVDINV

-563 ARIGMTEAAP
+563 ARIGMNEAAP

-582 ISEVHISVPSEY
+582 ICEVHISVPSEF

-605 RGGQVLGFDAKPGWN
+605 RGGQVLGFDIKAGWT

-633 MSDVIVE
+633 MGDVVVE

-668 VVEARKQAKA
+668 VVEARKQSKT
-678 TAQ
+678 TA

>member
-1 VSGNSQ
+1 MSGNSQ

-28 SLLFVAGALPRKGS
+28 SLLFVAGALPRKGT

-64 ASLAACTYEGESW
+64 ASLAACTYQGEAW
-77 TLIDCPGSVEFRQET
+77 TLIDCPGSVEFSQEGA
-92 VHALM
+92 HALM
-97 AADIAVVVCDPDPA
+97 AADIAVVVCDPDPN
-111 RALMAAP
+111 RALMVAP
-118 ALKFLD
+118 TLKFLD
-124 DHKIPHVMFIN
+124 DHQVPHVVFVN
-135 KVEAAGSAGRLKDV
+135 KMEAPGSGGKLKDV
-149 FNALQMISERPL
+149 LNALQQVSERPL
-161 VLVEIPIHEGDQVTG
+161 VLVEVPIREGDQITG
-176 YVDLISEHAYQY
+176 YVDLISEHAYKY
-188 EAGRDADLKQLP
+188 EAGKDADLMQMP
-200 DSVLPEEREAR
+200 ESVLPEELEAR
-211 QLLLEKLADFDDHLM
+211 QILLEKLADFDDHLM
-226 EELLGDVVPSLEEVS
+226 EELLSDMAPSFEEVS
-241 EDLAKDVRDDL
+241 EDMAKDVQADL

-286 RLGIPDGKDTLVQV
+286 RLGIPEGKDALVQV
-300 FKSVHA
+300 FKTVHA
-306 QHVGKLSISR
+306 QHVGKQSICR
-316 VWRGEVADGA
+316 IWRGEVADGSS
-326 ILAGNRVS
+326 LAGNRVS
-334 GINRLFGSQQIKQ
+334 GINRPFGAQQIKQ
-347 QKASAGEVVALGRMD
+347 AKASAGEVVALGRMD
-362 EVRTSEGLTPTTRL
+362 EVHTSEALTPSGRV
-376 ELDWPEPLQPMLA
+376 ELAWPAPMQPMLA
-389 LSLHTLKSGD
+389 LSLNTVKSGD
-399 DVKLSLALQKL
+399 DVKLSLSLQKL
-410 CEEDASLQV
+410 CEEDASLHV

-428 VLWGQGEVHLKCALD
+428 ILWGQGEVHLKCALD

-451 DVQQHPPMV
+451 DVLHHPPLV

-469 AKVHGRHKHQTGGHG
+469 TKVHGRHKHQTGGHG

-491 EVKPLPRGTGFQFEE
+491 EIKPLPRGTGFQFEE

-514 KNFFGAI
+514 RNFFGAI

-528 MKRGPL
+528 LKRGPL

-563 ARIGMTEAAP
+563 ARVGMSEGAP
-573 VCHPVLLEP
+573 LCNPVLLEP
-582 ISEVHISVPSEY
+582 ISEVHIAVPSEF

-605 RGGQVLGFDAKPGWN
+605 RGGQVLGFDARPGWT

-668 VVEARKQAKA
+668 VVEARKVTKA
-678 TAQ
+678 PA

>member
-1 VSGNSQ
+1 MSGNSQ

-51 ASLEAKAR
+51 SSMEAKAR

-64 ASLAACTYEGESW
+64 ASIAACTFQGEAW
-77 TLIDCPGSVEFRQET
+77 TLIDCPGSVEFRQEA
-92 VHALM
+92 VHAVM

-124 DHKIPHVMFIN
+124 DHKIPHVLFIN
-135 KVEAAGSAGRLKDV
+135 KMEAPGSAGKLKDAL
-149 FNALQMISERPL
+149 NALQVISERPL
-161 VLVEIPIHEGDQVTG
+161 VLVEVPIREGDQITG
-176 YVDLISEHAYQY
+176 YVDLISEHAYKY
-188 EAGRDADLKQLP
+188 EADKDADLVQLP
-200 DSVLPEEREAR
+200 ESVVPEEQEAR
-211 QLLLEKLADFDDHLM
+211 QALLEKLADFDDHLM
-226 EELLGDVVPSLEEVS
+226 EELLSDLVPPQEEVS

-279 RVDATAA
+279 RVEHTAV
-286 RLGIPDGKDTLVQV
+286 RLGIPEGKDTLVQV
-300 FKSVHA
+300 FKTVHA

-316 VWRGEVADGA
+316 VWRGEVADGSS
-326 ILAGNRVS
+326 LAGNRVS
-334 GINRLFGSQQIKQ
+334 GINKLFGAQQLKQ
-347 QKASAGEVVALGRMD
+347 QKATMGEVVALGRMD
-362 EVRTSEGLTPTTRL
+362 EVHTSEGLTPNAKV
-376 ELDWPEPLQPMLA
+376 ELAWPEPLQPMLA
-389 LSLHTLKSGD
+389 LSLHTSKSGD
-399 DVKLSLALQKL
+399 DVKLSLALQRL
-410 CEEDASLQV
+410 CEEDASLKV

-428 VLWGQGEVHLKCALD
+428 ILWGQGEVHLKCALD

-451 DVQQHPPMV
+451 DVLHHPPMV
-460 PYRETFTKG
+460 PYRETFTKA

-484 QFGDVWF
+484 QFGDVWL
-491 EVKPLPRGTGFQFEE
+491 EVKPRQRGEGFEFEE
-506 RIVGGVVP
+506 KIVGGVVP
-514 KNFFGAI
+514 KNFFGAV
-521 EHGVVDW
+521 EHGVVEW

-534 GFPVVDIHV
+534 GFPVVDIYV

-563 ARIGMTEAAP
+563 ARIGMNEAAP

-582 ISEVHISVPSEY
+582 ICEVHIAVPSEF

-605 RGGQVLGFDAKPGWN
+605 RGGQVLGFDARPGWN

-633 MSDVIVE
+633 MGDVVVE

-654 FHHLQELVGRDADK
+654 FHHLQELIGRDADK
-668 VVEARKQAKA
+668 VVEARKQTKA
-678 TAQ
+678 PA

>member
-1 VSGNSQ
+1 MSGNSQ

-28 SLLFVAGALPRKGS
+28 SLLFVAGALPRKGT

-64 ASLAACTYEGESW
+64 ASLAACTYQGEAW
-77 TLIDCPGSVEFRQET
+77 TLIDCPGSVEFSQESA
-92 VHALM
+92 HALM
-97 AADIAVVVCDPDPA
+97 AADIAVVVCDPDPN
-111 RALMAAP
+111 RALMVAP
-118 ALKFLD
+118 TLKFLD
-124 DHKIPHVMFIN
+124 DHQVPHVVFVN
-135 KVEAAGSAGRLKDV
+135 KMEAPGSGGKLKDV
-149 FNALQMISERPL
+149 MNALQQVSERPL
-161 VLVEIPIHEGDQVTG
+161 VLVEVPIREGEQITG
-176 YVDLISEHAYQY
+176 YVDLISEHAYRY
-188 EAGRDADLKQLP
+188 EAGKDADLMQMP
-200 DSVLPEEREAR
+200 ESVLPEEVEAR
-211 QLLLEKLADFDDHLM
+211 QVLLEKLADFDDHLM
-226 EELLGDVVPSLEEVS
+226 EELLSDMAPSFEEVS
-241 EDLAKDVRDDL
+241 EDMAKDVQADL

-286 RLGIPDGKDTLVQV
+286 RLGIPEGKDTLVQV
-300 FKSVHA
+300 IKTVHA
-306 QHVGKLSISR
+306 QHVGKQSISR
-316 VWRGEVADGA
+316 IWRGEVADGSS
-326 ILAGNRVS
+326 LAGNRVS
-334 GINRLFGSQQIKQ
+334 GINRPFGAQQIKQ
-347 QKASAGEVVALGRMD
+347 AKASAGEVVALGRMD
-362 EVRTSEGLTPTTRL
+362 EVHTSEALTPSGRV
-376 ELDWPEPLQPMLA
+376 ELAWPTPMQPMLA
-389 LSLHTLKSGD
+389 LSLNTVKSGD
-399 DVKLSLALQKL
+399 DVKLSLSLQKL
-410 CEEDASLQV
+410 CEEDASLHV

-428 VLWGQGEVHLKCALD
+428 ILWGQGEVHLKCALD

-451 DVQQHPPMV
+451 DVLHHPPLV

-469 AKVHGRHKHQTGGHG
+469 TKVHGRHKHQTGGHG

-491 EVKPLPRGTGFQFEE
+491 EIKPLPRGTGFQFEE

-528 MKRGPL
+528 LKRGPL

-563 ARIGMTEAAP
+563 ARVGMSEGAP
-573 VCHPVLLEP
+573 LCNPVLLEP
-582 ISEVHISVPSEY
+582 ISEVHIAVPSEF

-605 RGGQVLGFDAKPGWN
+605 RGGQVLGFDARPGWT

-668 VVEARKQAKA
+668 VVEARKVTKA
-678 TAQ
+678 PA

>member
-1 VSGNSQ
+1 MSGNSQ

-64 ASLAACTYEGESW
+64 ASLAACTYQNEAW
-77 TLIDCPGSVEFRQET
+77 TLIDCPGSVEFSQESA
-92 VHALM
+92 HILM
-97 AADIAVVVCDPDPA
+97 AADIAVVVCDPDPG
-111 RALMAAP
+111 RALMVAP
-118 ALKFLD
+118 TLKFLD
-124 DHKIPHVMFIN
+124 DHKVPHVVFIN
-135 KVEAAGSAGRLKDV
+135 KMEAPGSAGKLKDV
-149 FNALQMISERPL
+149 LNALQLVSERPL
-161 VLVEIPIHEGDQVTG
+161 VLLEIPIREGDQITG
-176 YVDLISEHAYQY
+176 YVDLISEHAYKY
-188 EAGRDADLKQLP
+188 EADKDADLMQLP
-200 DSVLPEEREAR
+200 ESVLPEEQEAR

-226 EELLGDVVPSLEEVS
+226 EELLSDMAPSLEEVT
-241 EDLAKDVRDDL
+241 EDMAKDVRDDL

-261 DKDAGVRRLFQA
+261 DKDSGVRRLFQA
-273 LCDEAP
+273 LCEEAP
-279 RVDATAA
+279 RVEATAA
-286 RLGIPDGKDTLVQV
+286 RLGIPEGKDTLVQV
-300 FKSVHA
+300 FKTVYA

-316 VWRGEVADGA
+316 VWRGEVADGTS
-326 ILAGNRVS
+326 LAGHRVS
-334 GINRLFGSQQIKQ
+334 GINKLFGAQQIKQ
-347 QKASAGEVVALGRMD
+347 QKATAGEVVALGRMD
-362 EVRTSEGLTPTTRL
+362 EVHTGAGLTPGVKV
-376 ELDWPEPLQPMLA
+376 ELAWPEPLQPMLA
-389 LSLHTLKSGD
+389 LSLHTIKTAD

-410 CEEDASLQV
+410 CEEDASLKV

-428 VLWGQGEVHLKCALD
+428 ILWGQGEVHLKCALD
-443 RLKSRFGL
+443 RLRSRFGL
-451 DVQQHPPMV
+451 DVQHHPPMV
-460 PYRETFTKG
+460 PYRETFTKA

-484 QFGDVWF
+484 QFGDVWL
-491 EVKPLPRGTGFQFEE
+491 EIKPLARGAGFEFEE
-506 RIVGGVVP
+506 KIVGGVVP
-514 KNFFGAI
+514 RNFFGAV

-563 ARIGMTEAAP
+563 ARVGMNEAAP

-582 ISEVHISVPSEY
+582 ISEVHISVPSEF

-620 GWDVV
+620 GWDIV

-633 MSDVIVE
+633 MSDVVIE

-668 VVEARKQAKA
+668 VVEARKQSKA
-678 TAQ
+678 TA

>member
-1 VSGNSQ
+1 
-7 STPRVAAIV
+7 
-16 GPYLSGKTSLME
+16 ME

-51 ASLEAKAR
+51 ASMEAKAR

-64 ASLAACTYEGESW
+64 ASLAACTYQGEAW

-111 RALMAAP
+111 RALMVAP

-124 DHKIPHVMFIN
+124 DHQIPHVVFVN
-135 KVEAAGSAGRLKDV
+135 KMEAPGSAGKLKDV
-149 FNALQMISERPL
+149 LNALQVVSERPL
-161 VLVEIPIHEGDQVTG
+161 VLVEIPIREGEQITG
-176 YVDLISEHAYQY
+176 YVDLISEHAYRY
-188 EAGRDADLKQLP
+188 EADKDADLMQLP
-200 DSVLPEEREAR
+200 ESVLPEELEAR
-211 QLLLEKLADFDDHLM
+211 QLMLEKLADFDDHLM
-226 EELLGDVVPSLEEVS
+226 EELLSDTVPPMEEIA
-241 EDLAKDVRDDL
+241 EDMAKDVQGDL

-273 LCDEAP
+273 LCEEAP

-286 RLGIPDGKDTLVQV
+286 RLGIPEGKDALVQV
-300 FKSVHA
+300 FKTVHA

-316 VWRGEVADGA
+316 VWRGEVIDGSS
-326 ILAGNRVS
+326 LAGNRVS
-334 GINRLFGSQQIKQ
+334 GINKLFGAQQLKQ
-347 QKASAGEVVALGRMD
+347 QKATAGEVVALGRMD
-362 EVRTSEGLTPTTRL
+362 EVHTSQALTSGAKV
-376 ELDWPEPLQPMLA
+376 ELAWPVPLQPMLA
-389 LSLHTLKSGD
+389 LSLNTAKSGD
-399 DVKLSLALQKL
+399 DVKLSVALQKL
-410 CEEDASLQV
+410 CEEDSSLHV
-419 EQNAETQER
+419 EQNSETQER
-428 VLWGQGEVHLKCALD
+428 ILWGQGEVHLKCALD

-451 DVQQHPPMV
+451 DVQHHPPLV

-469 AKVHGRHKHQTGGHG
+469 TKVHGRHKHQTGGHG
-484 QFGDVWF
+484 QFGDLWF
-491 EVKPLPRGTGFQFEE
+491 EIKPLPRGTGFQFEE
-506 RIVGGVVP
+506 KIVGGVVP

-563 ARIGMTEAAP
+563 ARIGMSEGAP
-573 VCHPVLLEP
+573 LCNPVLLEP
-582 ISEVHISVPSEY
+582 ICEVHISVPSEY

-605 RGGQVLGFDAKPGWN
+605 RGGQVLGFDAKEGWS

-633 MSDVIVE
+633 MGDVVVE

-654 FHHLQELVGRDADK
+654 FHHLQELIGRDADK
-668 VVEARKQAKA
+668 VVEARKASKA
-678 TAQ
+678 TA

>member
-1 VSGNSQ
+1 MQ
-7 STPRVAAIV
+7 A
-16 GPYLSGKTSLME
+16 
-28 SLLFVAGALPRKGS
+28 
-42 VKEGNTVGD
+42 
-51 ASLEAKAR
+51 
-59 QMSVE
+59 
-64 ASLAACTYEGESW
+64 
-77 TLIDCPGSVEFRQET
+77 
-92 VHALM
+92 
-97 AADIAVVVCDPDPA
+97 
-111 RALMAAP
+111 
-118 ALKFLD
+118 
-124 DHKIPHVMFIN
+124 
-135 KVEAAGSAGRLKDV
+135 
-149 FNALQMISERPL
+149 
-161 VLVEIPIHEGDQVTG
+161 
-176 YVDLISEHAYQY
+176 
-188 EAGRDADLKQLP
+188 
-200 DSVLPEEREAR
+200 
-211 QLLLEKLADFDDHLM
+211 
-226 EELLGDVVPSLEEVS
+226 
-241 EDLAKDVRDDL
+241 DL

-261 DKDAGVRRLFQA
+261 DKDSGVRRLFQA

-286 RLGIPDGKDTLVQV
+286 RLGIPEGKDTLVQV
-300 FKSVHA
+300 IKTVHA

-316 VWRGEVADGA
+316 VWRGEVVDGTT
-326 ILAGNRVS
+326 LAGNRVS
-334 GINRLFGSQQIKQ
+334 GINKLFGAQQQKQ
-347 QKASAGEVVALGRMD
+347 QKAGAGEIVALGRMD
-362 EVRTSEGLTPTTRL
+362 EVRTSEGLSPSARV
-376 ELDWPEPLQPMLA
+376 ELAWPAPMQPMLA
-389 LSLHTLKSGD
+389 LSLHTVKSGD
-399 DVKLSLALQKL
+399 DVKLSLSLQKL

-428 VLWGQGEVHLKCALD
+428 ILWGQGEVHLKCALD

-451 DVQQHPPMV
+451 DVQHHPPMV
-460 PYRETFTKG
+460 PYRETFTK
-469 AKVHGRHKHQTGGHG
+469 ATKVHGRHKHQTGGHG

-491 EVKPLPRGTGFQFEE
+491 EIKPLPRGAGFEFEE

-563 ARIGMTEAAP
+563 ARIGMSEGAP
-573 VCHPVLLEP
+573 LCHPVLLEP
-582 ISEVHISVPSEY
+582 ICEVHISVPSEF

-605 RGGQVLGFDAKPGWN
+605 RGGQVLGFDARPGWT

-668 VVEARKQAKA
+668 VVEARKATKA
-678 TAQ
+678 PA

>member
-28 SLLFVAGALPRKGS
+28 SLLFVAGALPRKGT

-64 ASLAACTYEGESW
+64 ASLAACTYQGEAW
-77 TLIDCPGSVEFRQET
+77 TLIDCPGSVEFSQESA
-92 VHALM
+92 HALM
-97 AADIAVVVCDPDPA
+97 AADIAVVVCDPDPT
-111 RALMAAP
+111 RALMVAP
-118 ALKFLD
+118 TLKFLD
-124 DHKIPHVMFIN
+124 DHQVPHVVFIN
-135 KVEAAGSAGRLKDV
+135 KMEAPGSGGKLKDV
-149 FNALQMISERPL
+149 MNALQQVSERPL
-161 VLVEIPIHEGDQVTG
+161 VLLEVPIREGEQITG
-176 YVDLISEHAYQY
+176 YVDLISEHAYKY
-188 EAGRDADLKQLP
+188 EAGKDADLMQMP
-200 DSVLPEEREAR
+200 DSVLPEELEAR
-211 QLLLEKLADFDDHLM
+211 QILLEKLADFDDHLM
-226 EELLGDVVPSLEEVS
+226 EELLSDMAPSFEEVS
-241 EDLAKDVRDDL
+241 EDMAKDVQADL

-279 RVDATAA
+279 RVDATAL
-286 RLGIPDGKDTLVQV
+286 RLGIPEGKDALVQV
-300 FKSVHA
+300 FKTVHA
-306 QHVGKLSISR
+306 QHVGKQSISR
-316 VWRGEVADGA
+316 IWRGEVADGSS
-326 ILAGNRVS
+326 LAGNRVS
-334 GINRLFGSQQIKQ
+334 GINRPFGAQQIKQ
-347 QKASAGEVVALGRMD
+347 TKASAGEVVALGRMD
-362 EVRTSEGLTPTTRL
+362 EVHTSEALTPSGRL
-376 ELDWPEPLQPMLA
+376 ELAWPAPMQPMLA
-389 LSLHTLKSGD
+389 LSLNTVKSGD
-399 DVKLSLALQKL
+399 DVKLSLSLQKL
-410 CEEDASLQV
+410 CEEDASLHV

-428 VLWGQGEVHLKCALD
+428 ILWGQGEVHLKCALD

-451 DVQQHPPMV
+451 DVLHHPPLV

-469 AKVHGRHKHQTGGHG
+469 TKVHGRHKHQTGGHG

-491 EVKPLPRGTGFQFEE
+491 EIKPLPRGTGFQFEE

-514 KNFFGAI
+514 RNFFGAI

-528 MKRGPL
+528 LKRGPL

-563 ARIGMTEAAP
+563 ARVGMSEGAP
-573 VCHPVLLEP
+573 LCHPVLLEP
-582 ISEVHISVPSEY
+582 ISEVHIAVPSEF

-605 RGGQVLGFDAKPGWN
+605 RGGQVLGFDARPGWT
-620 GWDVV
+620 GWDLV

-668 VVEARKQAKA
+668 VVEARKQTKA
-678 TAQ
+678 PA

>member
-1 VSGNSQ
+1 MSGNSQ

-28 SLLFVAGALPRKGS
+28 SLLFVAGALPRKGT

-64 ASLAACTYEGESW
+64 ASLAACTYQGEAW
-77 TLIDCPGSVEFRQET
+77 TLIDCPGSVEFSQESA
-92 VHALM
+92 HALM
-97 AADIAVVVCDPDPA
+97 AADIAVVVCDPDPN
-111 RALMAAP
+111 RALMVAP
-118 ALKFLD
+118 TLKFLD
-124 DHKIPHVMFIN
+124 DHQVPHVVFVN
-135 KVEAAGSAGRLKDV
+135 KMEAPGSGGKLKDV
-149 FNALQMISERPL
+149 MNALQQVSERPL
-161 VLVEIPIHEGDQVTG
+161 VLVEVPIREGEQITG
-176 YVDLISEHAYQY
+176 YVDLISEHAYKY
-188 EAGRDADLKQLP
+188 EAGKDADLMQMP
-200 DSVLPEEREAR
+200 ESVLPEEVEAR
-211 QLLLEKLADFDDHLM
+211 QVLLEKLADFDDHLM
-226 EELLGDVVPSLEEVS
+226 EELLSDMAPSFEEVS
-241 EDLAKDVRDDL
+241 EDMAKDVQADL

-286 RLGIPDGKDTLVQV
+286 RLGIPEGKDTLVQV
-300 FKSVHA
+300 IKTVHA
-306 QHVGKLSISR
+306 QHVGKQSISR
-316 VWRGEVADGA
+316 IWRGEVADGSS
-326 ILAGNRVS
+326 LAGNRVS
-334 GINRLFGSQQIKQ
+334 GINRPFGAQQIKQ
-347 QKASAGEVVALGRMD
+347 AKASAGEVVALGRMD
-362 EVRTSEGLTPTTRL
+362 EVHTSEALTPSGRV
-376 ELDWPEPLQPMLA
+376 ELAWPTPMQPMLA
-389 LSLHTLKSGD
+389 LSLNTVKSGD
-399 DVKLSLALQKL
+399 DVKLSLSLQKL
-410 CEEDASLQV
+410 CEEDASLHV

-428 VLWGQGEVHLKCALD
+428 ILWGQGEVHLKCALD

-451 DVQQHPPMV
+451 DVLHHPPLV

-469 AKVHGRHKHQTGGHG
+469 TKVHGRHKHQTGGHG

-491 EVKPLPRGTGFQFEE
+491 EIKPLPRGTGFQFEE

-528 MKRGPL
+528 LKRGPL

-563 ARIGMTEAAP
+563 ARVGMSEGAP
-573 VCHPVLLEP
+573 LCNPVLLEP
-582 ISEVHISVPSEY
+582 ISEVHIAVPSEF

-605 RGGQVLGFDAKPGWN
+605 RGGQVLGFDARPGWT

-668 VVEARKQAKA
+668 VVEARKVTKA
-678 TAQ
+678 PA

>member
-1 VSGNSQ
+1 
-7 STPRVAAIV
+7 
-16 GPYLSGKTSLME
+16 ME

-51 ASLEAKAR
+51 ASMEAKAR

-64 ASLAACTYEGESW
+64 ASLAACSFQGEGW
-77 TLIDCPGSVEFRQET
+77 TLIDCPGSVEFNQES

-97 AADIAVVVCDPDPA
+97 AADIAVVVVDPDPN
-111 RALMAAP
+111 RALMVAP
-118 ALKFLD
+118 TLKFLD
-124 DHKIPHVMFIN
+124 DHKVPHVVFIN
-135 KVEAAGSAGRLKDV
+135 KMETPGSAGKLKEV
-149 FNALQMISERPL
+149 LNALQAVSERPL
-161 VLVEIPIHEGDQVTG
+161 VLVEIPIREGDQITG
-176 YVDLISEHAYQY
+176 YVDLISEHAYKY
-188 EAGRDADLKQLP
+188 DAGKDADLVQLP
-200 DSVLPEEREAR
+200 ESLIPEEQEAR
-211 QLLLEKLADFDDHLM
+211 QFLLEKLADFDDHLM
-226 EELLGDVVPSLEEVS
+226 EELLSDLAPPLEEIS

-279 RVDATAA
+279 GVSVTAA
-286 RLGIPDGKDTLVQV
+286 RLGIPEGKDTLVQV
-300 FKSVHA
+300 FKTVHA

-316 VWRGEVADGA
+316 VWRGEVMDGSS
-326 ILAGNRVS
+326 LAGNRVS
-334 GINRLFGSQQIKQ
+334 GINKLFGAQQIKQ
-347 QKASAGEVVALGRMD
+347 QKATVGEVVALGRMD
-362 EVRTSEGLTPTTRL
+362 EVHTSEGLTPNAKVRL
-376 ELDWPEPLQPMLA
+376 AWPEPLQPMLA
-389 LSLHTLKSGD
+389 LSLHTTKAGD
-399 DVKLSLALQKL
+399 DVKLSLALQRL
-410 CEEDASLQV
+410 CEEDASLKV

-428 VLWGQGEVHLKCALD
+428 ILWGQGEVHLKCALD

-451 DVQQHPPMV
+451 DVLQHPPMV
-460 PYRETFTKG
+460 PYRETFTKA

-484 QFGDVWF
+484 QFGDVWLEIKPRQRGEGF
-491 EVKPLPRGTGFQFEE
+491 EFEE
-506 RIVGGVVP
+506 KIVGGVVP
-514 KNFFGAI
+514 RNFFGAV

-534 GFPVVDIHV
+534 GFPVVDIYV

-563 ARIGMTEAAP
+563 ARIGMNEAAP

-582 ISEVHISVPSEY
+582 ICEVQICVPSEF

-605 RGGQVLGFDAKPGWN
+605 RGGQVLGFDARPGWT
-620 GWDVV
+620 GWDIV

-633 MSDVIVE
+633 MGDVVVE

-654 FHHLQELVGRDADK
+654 FHHLQELIGRDADK
-668 VVEARKQAKA
+668 VVEARKQTKA
-678 TAQ
+678 PA

>member
-1 VSGNSQ
+1 MSGNSQ

-51 ASLEAKAR
+51 AAMEAKAR

-64 ASLAACTYEGESW
+64 ASLAACTFQDEGW
-77 TLIDCPGSVEFRQET
+77 TLIDCPGSVEFSQESAHT
-92 VHALM
+92 LM
-97 AADIAVVVCDPDPA
+97 VADIAVVVCDPDPG
-111 RALMAAP
+111 RALMVAP
-118 ALKFLD
+118 TLKFLD
-124 DHKIPHVMFIN
+124 DHKIPHLIFIN
-135 KVEAAGSAGRLKDV
+135 KMEAPGSAGKLKDV
-149 FNALQMISERPL
+149 LNALQVVSERPL
-161 VLVEIPIHEGDQVTG
+161 VLVEIPLREGDQITG
-176 YVDLISEHAYQY
+176 FVDLISEHAYKY
-188 EAGRDADLKQLP
+188 EAGKDAALVQLP
-200 DSVLPEEREAR
+200 ESVLPEEQEAR
-211 QLLLEKLADFDDHLM
+211 QALLEKLADFDDHLM
-226 EELLGDVVPSLEEVS
+226 EELLSDMVPPLEEVS

-273 LCDEAP
+273 LCEEAP
-279 RVDATAA
+279 RVEATAT
-286 RLGIPDGKDTLVQV
+286 RLGIPEGKEALVQV
-300 FKSVHA
+300 FKTVHA

-316 VWRGEVADGA
+316 VWRGEVVDGTS
-326 ILAGNRVS
+326 IAGNRVS
-334 GINRLFGSQQIKQ
+334 GINKLFGAQQLKQ
-347 QKASAGEVVALGRMD
+347 QKATAGEVVALGRME
-362 EVRTSEGLTPTTRL
+362 EVHTGEGLAPTAKL
-376 ELDWPEPLQPMLA
+376 ELTWPEALQPMLA
-389 LSLHTLKSGD
+389 LSLHTTKSGD
-399 DVKLSLALQKL
+399 DVKLSLALQRL
-410 CEEDASLQV
+410 CEEDASLKV

-428 VLWGQGEVHLKCALD
+428 ILWGQGEVHLKCALD

-451 DVQQHPPMV
+451 DVQHHPPMV
-460 PYRETFTKG
+460 PYRETFTKA

-484 QFGDVWF
+484 QFGDVWLAI
-491 EVKPLPRGTGFQFEE
+491 KPLPRGAGFEFEE
-506 RIVGGVVP
+506 KIVGGVVP
-514 KNFFGAI
+514 RNFFGAV

-582 ISEVHISVPSEY
+582 ICEVHIAVPSEF

-605 RGGQVLGFDAKPGWN
+605 RGGQVLGFDARPGWI

-633 MSDVIVE
+633 MSDVVVE

-668 VVEARKQAKA
+668 VVEARKQAKT
-678 TAQ
+678 TA

>member
-1 VSGNSQ
+1 MSGNSQ

-64 ASLAACTYEGESW
+64 ASLATCTFQDETW
-77 TLIDCPGSVEFRQET
+77 TLIDCPGSVEFSQET
-92 VHALM
+92 AHVLM
-97 AADIAVVVCDPDPA
+97 AADIAVVVCDPDPG
-111 RALMAAP
+111 RALMVAP
-118 ALKFLD
+118 TMKFLD
-124 DHKIPHVMFIN
+124 DHKVPHVVFIN
-135 KVEAAGSAGRLKDV
+135 KMEASGNAGKLKDV
-149 FNALQMISERPL
+149 LNALQVVSERPL
-161 VLVEIPIHEGDQVTG
+161 VLVEIPIREGDQITG
-176 YVDLISEHAYQY
+176 YVDLISEHAYKY
-188 EAGRDADLKQLP
+188 EAGKDADLMQMP
-200 DSVLPEEREAR
+200 ESVLPEEHEAR
-211 QLLLEKLADFDDHLM
+211 QAMLEKLADYDDHLM
-226 EELLGDVVPSLEEVS
+226 EELLSDVVPPMDEIA
-241 EDLAKDVRDDL
+241 EDMAKDVQDDL
-252 LVPVFFGSA
+252 LVPVYFGSA

-279 RVDATAA
+279 RVDATAT
-286 RLGIPDGKDTLVQV
+286 RLGIPEGKEALVQV
-300 FKSVHA
+300 FKTVHA
-306 QHVGKLSISR
+306 QHVGKLSIAR
-316 VWRGEVADGA
+316 VWRGEVADGSS
-326 ILAGNRVS
+326 LAGSRVS
-334 GINRLFGSQQIKQ
+334 GINKLFGSQQIKQ
-347 QKASAGEVVALGRMD
+347 QKGCAGDVVALGRMD
-362 EVRTSEGLTPTTRL
+362 EVHTSEGLTPTTKL
-376 ELDWPEPLQPMLA
+376 ELAWPEPMQPMLA
-389 LSLHTLKSGD
+389 LSLHTTKSGD
-399 DVKLSLALQKL
+399 DVKLSLALQRL
-410 CEEDASLQV
+410 CEEDASLKI

-428 VLWGQGEVHLKCALD
+428 ILWGQGEVHLKCALD

-451 DVQQHPPMV
+451 DVLHHPPLV

-469 AKVHGRHKHQTGGHG
+469 TKVHGRHKHQTGGHG

-491 EVKPLPRGTGFQFEE
+491 EIKPLPRGTGFQFEE

-528 MKRGPL
+528 LKRGPL

-563 ARIGMTEAAP
+563 ARVGMSEGAP
-573 VCHPVLLEP
+573 LCNPVLLEP
-582 ISEVHISVPSEY
+582 ISEVHIAVPSEF

-605 RGGQVLGFDAKPGWN
+605 RGGQVLGFDARPGWT

-668 VVEARKQAKA
+668 VVEARKVTKA
-678 TAQ
+678 PA

>member
-1 VSGNSQ
+1 MSGNSQ

-28 SLLFVAGALPRKGS
+28 SLLFVAGALPRKGT

-64 ASLAACTYEGESW
+64 ASLAACPDQGVAW
-77 TLIDCPGSVEFRQET
+77 TLIDCPGSVEFSQEGA
-92 VHALM
+92 HALM
-97 AADIAVVVCDPDPA
+97 AADIAVVVCDPDPN
-111 RALMAAP
+111 RALMVAP
-118 ALKFLD
+118 TLKFLD
-124 DHKIPHVMFIN
+124 DHQVPHVVFVN
-135 KVEAAGSAGRLKDV
+135 KMEAPGSGGKLKDV
-149 FNALQMISERPL
+149 MNALQQVSERPL
-161 VLVEIPIHEGDQVTG
+161 VLVEVPIRDGEQITG
-176 YVDLISEHAYQY
+176 YVDLISEHAYKY
-188 EAGRDADLKQLP
+188 EAGKDADLMQMP
-200 DSVLPEEREAR
+200 ESVVPEELEAR
-211 QLLLEKLADFDDHLM
+211 QVLLEKLADFDDHLM
-226 EELLGDVVPSLEEVS
+226 EELLSDMAPSFEEVS
-241 EDLAKDVRDDL
+241 EDMAKDVQADL

-279 RVDATAA
+279 RVEATAA
-286 RLGIPDGKDTLVQV
+286 RLGIPEGKETLVQV
-300 FKSVHA
+300 IKTVHA

-316 VWRGEVADGA
+316 VWRGEVVDGTS
-326 ILAGNRVS
+326 LAGNRVS
-334 GINRLFGSQQIKQ
+334 GINKLFGSQQLKQ
-347 QKASAGEVVALGRMD
+347 PKAGAGEIVALGRMD
-362 EVRTSEGLTPTTRL
+362 EVHTSEGLSPSARV
-376 ELDWPEPLQPMLA
+376 ELDWPAPMQPMLA
-389 LSLHTLKSGD
+389 LSLHTVKSGD
-399 DVKLSLALQKL
+399 DVKLSLSLQKL

-428 VLWGQGEVHLKCALD
+428 ILWGQGEVHLKCALD

-451 DVQQHPPMV
+451 DVNHHPPMV

-469 AKVHGRHKHQTGGHG
+469 TKIHGRHKHQTGGHG

-491 EVKPLPRGTGFQFEE
+491 EIKPLPRGSGFVFEE

-514 KNFFGAI
+514 RNFFGAI

-563 ARIGMTEAAP
+563 ARIGMSEGAP
-573 VCHPVLLEP
+573 LCHPVLLEP
-582 ISEVHISVPSEY
+582 ISEVHIAVPSEF

-605 RGGQVLGFDAKPGWN
+605 RGGQVLGFDARPGWT

-668 VVEARKQAKA
+668 VVEARKATKA
-678 TAQ
+678 PA